1 MSSIA
6 DSATGRRPPLLRTVV
21 AAQLAL
27 IVAFVLVAAVWLGR
41 MAAAEVGPDEMQ
53 TGAYD
58 PKDLVPFGMH
68 GWNPFMWLY
77 GITSLLYLGGL
88 ASPLLALYSAAL
100 LARERHELSRRSR
113 VLLLV
118 GIVGGVAV
126 TVLRFIPA
134 GADMQAWWLD

>member
-1 MSSIA
+1 MSSMA
-6 DSATGRRPPLLRTVV
+6 DAATGRPPLLRTVA

-27 IVAFVLVAAVWLGR
+27 IVAFAIVAALWLGR
-41 MAAAEVGPDEMQ
+41 MAAAEVGPAEMQ

-58 PKDLVPFGMH
+58 PKDLIPFGMH
-68 GWNPFMWLY
+68 GWNPFLWLY

-100 LARERHELSRRSR
+100 LAWKRHELPRWSR

-118 GIVGGVAV
+118 GIVGGVVV
-126 TVLRFIPA
+126 TVLRFVPA
-134 GADMQAWWLD
+134 GADLHAWWLD